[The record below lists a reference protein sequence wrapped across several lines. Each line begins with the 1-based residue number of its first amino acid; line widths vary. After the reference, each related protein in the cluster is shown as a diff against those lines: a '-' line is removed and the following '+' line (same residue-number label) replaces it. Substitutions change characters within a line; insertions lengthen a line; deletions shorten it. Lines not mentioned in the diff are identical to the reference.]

1 MTTTDP
7 TTRPIHERWSFGD
20 RGADGTLTTMF
31 LDGEYFALLLDE
43 ELPAADS
50 LIAAAGKT
58 HAVLVNLPDC
68 AGGGQLVTWS
78 YPSGAVEAAWR
89 ENPAATWT
97 PVGLQSLG
105 GSVEVAP

>member
-7 TTRPIHERWSFGD
+7 TTRPIHERWEVED
-20 RGADGTLTTMF
+20 DYPARLR
-31 LDGEYFALLLDE
+31 LDGDWCCDLDTAE
-43 ELPAADS
+43 IPAARD

-68 AGGGQLVTWS
+68 AGGGQIVTWS

-89 ENPAATWT
+89 ENPSATWT
-97 PVGLQSLG
+97 PIGLPSLG

>member
-7 TTRPIHERWSFGD
+7 TTRPIHERW
-20 RGADGTLTTMF
+20 TLMEYGGMTF
-31 LDGEYFALLLDE
+31 QVLDGEPVIALRPQEVD
-43 ELPAADS
+43 PAGA
-50 LIAAAGKT
+50 LIRLAGKT

-68 AGGGQLVTWS
+68 AGGGQIVTWS

-89 ENPAATWT
+89 ENPSATWT
-97 PVGLQSLG
+97 PIGLPSLG

>member
-7 TTRPIHERWSFGD
+7 TTRPIHERWTFGD
-20 RGADGTLTTMF
+20 RGADDAVTPMF
-31 LDGEYFALLLDE
+31 LDGGYFALLLDE
-43 ELPAADS
+43 EKPAVDA

-68 AGGGQLVTWS
+68 AGGGQIVTWS

-89 ENPAATWT
+89 ENPSATWT
-97 PVGLQSLG
+97 PIGLPSLG